1 MALLRAQTGGSQAR
15 LSARWRCRCGGTGDE
30 GRGLYIPFVPP
41 KIRQW
46 DDCCRSIPLPD
57 FLVRE
62 SDCARPL
69 RPFPAPAGTKGI
81 THTTFSESRVPRGEV
96 SPLGFPLHFRGVG
109 YPCCQIAAWIPRPE
123 NANNS
128 TVLHP
133 QSRGVVT
140 ARLEYIQ
147 QYLPDG
153 NQGPYTIYLV
163 SWFPCC
169 RLPASAGWSC
179 CRHRTFPLIGVWKS
193 RFPSSYPTVYR
204 K

>member
-1 MALLRAQTGGSQAR
+1 MGWFRSLKICPRQMIQAASKWLYFAPR
-15 LSARWRCRCGGTGDE
+15 RVARRPDYRPAGDVAAA
-30 GRGLYIPFVPP
+30 GRGTRDGGCIY
-41 KIRQW
+41 Q
-46 DDCCRSIPLPD
+46 
-57 FLVRE
+57 
-62 SDCARPL
+62 
-69 RPFPAPAGTKGI
+69 
-81 THTTFSESRVPRGEV
+81 TFSESRVPRGEV

-153 NQGPYTIYLV
+153 NQGPYTICSV